1 MSKYILHLKTQ
12 NYTKKIPLSLKGK
25 DDLFNDYLDKGTSEY
40 VHNDYAYSLSVT
52 DEEDKIVHFDRVFV
66 NNEIIDDQK
75 IITGNRA
82 SCIFLECFGLVK
94 IEIIIEDVSYVTP
107 NIKVVMKEEA
117 INRSIINM
125 IDYIY
130 DNCDDYLYEEHK
142 NSKSVTG
149 VNPNNNISIDT
160 KLSMLNDI
168 YDVYVKGYGILKY
181 SAQAKLENITRVGD
195 FNELQSVVSNTIDYI
210 VNHPEELEPV
220 DYNSGITVNKQHY
233 QPRKTLVQSV
243 TYSFDIY
250 ENQVV
255 VGFLRTVVRDLN
267 ELKELVERHKKRNI
281 TPYKRDGYVDSSYYI
296 YTRNIK
302 MLNTYLDRIDESVT
316 RFQKLFFEYKKIL
329 NVTDYEVISQ
339 PKYTNIFR
347 RIMPYNIIFENISK
361 WFNCGNYDL
370 AKSDLLLSFV
380 SISKIYEYFC
390 LLKINRSLI
399 DCGYSMIQGYPY
411 KYPENKYYRNTL
423 YNNTFEFLKNDISV
437 TVYYQPI
444 IYGKISGRDRT
455 NGIGLFRT
463 TSISIKEPS
472 ILAII
477 DDNEPQRGNCYVPDY
492 LIKIS
497 KNNHTNYY
505 ILDAKH
511 SSVNNIERYQLPYLI
526 FKYLFSISTFPQ
538 GKSINGMCILC
549 GKAKSNDSKN
559 LYDIANELSVC
570 LSPQATIC
578 QVAGNDVN
586 NNNSLIEYVKQLEK
600 NLES

>member
-1 MSKYILHLKTQ
+1 MSKYILYLKTQ
-12 NYTKKIPLSLKGK
+12 NYTKKIPLSIKE
-25 DDLFNDYLDKGTSEY
+25 DDLFNDYLNKGTSEY
-40 VHNDYAYSLSVT
+40 VHNDYAYYLSVR
-52 DEEDKIVHFDRVFV
+52 DEEDNVVHIERLFV

-75 IITGNRA
+75 FLIGNK
-82 SCIFLECFGLVK
+82 SECIFLECFGVVK
-94 IEIIIEDVSYVTP
+94 VEIIIDDISYVTS
-107 NIKVVMKEEA
+107 NIRVVMKEDA
-117 INRSIINM
+117 INSSIINM

-130 DNCDDYLYEEHK
+130 ENCDDYLYEEHK

-149 VNPNNNISIDT
+149 INPSNNISIDT

-168 YDVYVKGYGILKY
+168 YDIYIKGYNILKN
-181 SAQAKLENITRVGD
+181 SAQTKLENVTKVGD
-195 FNELQSVVSNTIDYI
+195 FNELQSVGSNTIDYI

-220 DYNSGITVNKQHY
+220 DYNSGIALNKQHY

-255 VGFLRTVVRDLN
+255 VGFLKTVVR
-267 ELKELVERHKKRNI
+267 ELKEIKDLVEKHKKRNI
-281 TPYKRDGYVDSSYYI
+281 TPYKRDGYVDSSFYI

-302 MLNTYLDRIDESVT
+302 MLNNYLERIDESVV
-316 RFQKLFFEYKKIL
+316 RFQKLFFEYKRIL
-329 NVTDYEVISQ
+329 NVTDYKVISQ
-339 PKYTNIFR
+339 PKYTNVFR
-347 RIMPYNIIFENISK
+347 EIMPYNIIFETISK

-390 LLKINRSLI
+390 LLKINRSLK
-399 DCGYSMIQGYPY
+399 DSGYCMVKSYPF
-411 KYPENKYYRNTL
+411 KYLESKYYHNTI

-444 IYGKISGRDRT
+444 IYGKVASRDRV
-455 NGIGLFRT
+455 NGIGVFRT
-463 TSISIKEPS
+463 TSVSIKEPA

-497 KNNHTNYY
+497 KNHETDYY

-526 FKYLFSISTFPQ
+526 FKYLFSICTFPQ
-538 GKSINGMCILC
+538 GKNIKGLCILC
-549 GKAKSNDSKN
+549 GKAKSNSSKN
-559 LYDIANELSVC
+559 LYDIANELSIS

-578 QVAGNDVN
+578 QVTGNDVDN
-586 NNNSLIEYVKQLEK
+586 NDELLEYVRQIEK
-600 NLES
+600 NLET